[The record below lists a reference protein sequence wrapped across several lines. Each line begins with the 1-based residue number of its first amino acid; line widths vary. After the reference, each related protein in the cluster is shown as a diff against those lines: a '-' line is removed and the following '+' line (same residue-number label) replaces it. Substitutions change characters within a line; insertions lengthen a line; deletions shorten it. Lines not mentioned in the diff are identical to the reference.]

1 MKVYYVFNIKKEFI
15 KLYKD
20 SPSVLYNILKNI
32 YYLDKG
38 EVEYGYNIFNQLI
51 EKIEKNKLDRNLFI
65 KFHKYIPYTKR
76 KDIHYINNLYK
87 NEISR
92 LKVNNSY
99 IKIELEQNYSTF
111 FDILKEE
118 LDNLFVCSFQK
129 CDFFFL

>member
-32 YYLDKG
+32 YYLDKE

>member
-20 SPSVLYNILKNI
+20 SPSVLYNIIKNI
-32 YYLDKG
+32 YYLDKE